1 MGPIRSLERGQLI
14 RNMILV
20 TGSAGKTGKAVVRR
34 LVEQGQ
40 IVRALVF
47 RAEQIQALETLG
59 AHETLAGDMRSLD
72 FVQRALKGID
82 EVYHICPNV
91 HPDETAIGE
100 TLIEASETVGIK
112 HFVFH
117 SVLHPQV
124 EAMPHHWKKM
134 RVEERLFES
143 KLPYTI
149 LQPAAYM
156 QNILTNWENIAKTGK
171 YVVPYAVESRIS
183 MVDLEDVVQ
192 VAAKVLLESPAN
204 GDKALHLGAIYELV
218 GTPPMSQTEVA
229 AVLSQRIGH
238 PVQAESISIED
249 WIRNARASGLDDYRV
264 DTLVKMFEYYEKHGL
279 WGSSNVLSW
288 LLNRPTTSF
297 DGFVKRAIDIN
308 RY

>member
-1 MGPIRSLERGQLI
+1 
-14 RNMILV
+14 MILV

-72 FVQRALKGID
+72 FVQRVLMGVDA
-82 EVYHICPNV
+82 VYHICPNV
-91 HPDETAIGE
+91 HPDEIAIGE
-100 TLIEASETVGIK
+100 MLIEAAKAVGIK

-143 KLPYTI
+143 GLPYTI

-156 QNILTNWENIAKTGK
+156 QNIMTQWENIVKTGK
-171 YVVPYAVESRIS
+171 YIVPYVVESRIS
-183 MVDLEDVVQ
+183 MVDLEDVAQ
-192 VAAKVLLESPAN
+192 VVAKVLLESSAN
-204 GDKALHLGAIYELV
+204 GDKVLHVGATYELV

-229 AVLSQRIGH
+229 DVLSQWIGH
-238 PVQAESISIED
+238 LVQAECLPIDD
-249 WIRNARASGLDDYRV
+249 WKRRARASGLDDYRI
-264 DTLVKMFEYYEKHGL
+264 DTLVKMFEYYEKHGFG
-279 WGSSNVLSW
+279 GSPIVLSW
-288 LLNRPTTSF
+288 LLNRAATSF
-297 DGFVKRAIDIN
+297 DDFIKRVIGN
-308 RY
+308 QEYQKQ